1 MVKLGLFK
9 KRIMLTTGIFAILIG
24 LSGCVEHKKNADAK
38 TIEETTSVEDDKTE
52 ETTQIKETTLSEET
66 ETMSERDDSYYMEKY
81 APVIEECKSLI
92 YGTGSDNYV
101 YVVPDMPPNKSNR
114 YGFID
119 INGNGSKEMITSSG
133 EYINMIHTL
142 DNEVPTLVAVSG
154 IRLWIEI
161 LDGGYIFQCSHSD
174 RSYYYYIYQLDSND
188 KLINV
193 SSAIKEYNGND
204 KNGVDIFEYKV
215 NDTDVSES
223 EFDRFC
229 QEYAIDENGVSGRG
243 TDPMYFGTNEF

>member
-1 MVKLGLFK
+1 M
-9 KRIMLTTGIFAILIG
+9 TGIFAILIG

-66 ETMSERDDSYYMEKY
+66 ETETIAERDDSYYMEKY

-92 YGTGSDNYV
+92 YGTGSGNYV
-101 YVVPDMPPNKSNR
+101 YVVPDMPPNKNNR

-142 DNEVPTLVAVSG
+142 DNEVPTLVVGSG

-161 LDGGYIFQCSHSD
+161 LDGGYIFQGSHSG
-174 RSYYYYIYQLDSND
+174 RSYYYDIYQLDNND

-193 SSAIKEYNGND
+193 SSAIKEYNGSD
-204 KNGVDIFEYKV
+204 KNGADIFEYKV
-215 NDTDVSES
+215 NGTDVSES
-223 EFDRFC
+223 EFDMFC

>member
-1 MVKLGLFK
+1 M
-9 KRIMLTTGIFAILIG
+9 TGIFAILIG

-66 ETMSERDDSYYMEKY
+66 ETETIAERDDSYYMEKY

-92 YGTGSDNYV
+92 YGTGSGNYV

-142 DNEVPTLVAVSG
+142 DNEVPTLVVGSG

-161 LDGGYIFQCSHSD
+161 LDGGYIFQGSHSG
-174 RSYYYYIYQLDSND
+174 RSYYYDIYQLDNND

-193 SSAIKEYNGND
+193 SSAIKEYNGSD
-204 KNGVDIFEYKV
+204 KNGADIFEYKV
-215 NDTDVSES
+215 NGTDVSES
-223 EFDRFC
+223 EFDMFC

>member
-52 ETTQIKETTLSEET
+52 ETTQIKETTSSEET
-66 ETMSERDDSYYMEKY
+66 ETIAERDDSYYMEKY

-92 YGTGSDNYV
+92 YGTGSGNYV

-142 DNEVPTLVAVSG
+142 DNEVPTLVVGSG

-161 LDGGYIFQCSHSD
+161 LDGGYIFQGSHSG
-174 RSYYYYIYQLDSND
+174 RSYYYDIYQLDNND

-193 SSAIKEYNGND
+193 SSAIKEYNGSD
-204 KNGVDIFEYKV
+204 KNGADIFEYKV
-215 NDTDVSES
+215 NGTDVSES
-223 EFDRFC
+223 EFDMFC